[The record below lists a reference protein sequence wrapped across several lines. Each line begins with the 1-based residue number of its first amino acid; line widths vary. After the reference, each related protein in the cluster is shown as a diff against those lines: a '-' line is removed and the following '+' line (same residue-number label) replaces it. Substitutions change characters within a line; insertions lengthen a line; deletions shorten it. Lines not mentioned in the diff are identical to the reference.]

1 MSTALRHVRET
12 EDRMK
17 ASLFS
22 ALNSAWFLMLV
33 LLAVLVLGVVLPRG

>member
-1 MSTALRHVRET
+1 MSVDLRHMQET

-22 ALNSAWFLMLV
+22 ALNSTWFLVFVLLMLV
-33 LLAVLVLGVVLPRG
+33 VLGVVLPRN